1 MARKSIIIPYQI
13 FDAVRVEY
21 SDGSGYFTMAV
32 IDDTDFSEAA
42 KSGCIGDEDATVVH
56 KRDGVLIH
64 DWMGKPV
71 KPTPSVSI
79 MVPGSE
85 QEIPNG
91 KN

>member
-1 MARKSIIIPYQI
+1 MSRKSIIIPYPI

-32 IDDTDFSEAA
+32 IEDTDFSEAA
-42 KSGCIGDEDATVVH
+42 KSGCIGDENATDVH
-56 KRDGVLIH
+56 KREGVLIH

-71 KPTPSVSI
+71 RPTLAVSFPI
-79 MVPGSE
+79 ADLE
-85 QEIPNG
+85 DQDG